1 MVGLLTGKSSNAKN
15 AAEALN
21 VASQLVALLGAL
33 LMEEPEINSN
43 SARWM

>member
-21 VASQLVALLGAL
+21 VASQLVALLGAP
-33 LMEEPEINSN
+33 LMEE
-43 SARWM
+43 RRD